1 MNEQKMIE
9 KLLDSFG
16 SGKLLKLETQNLAVE
31 KDNPG
36 ILAHWV
42 RIAITNSVKRAFDF
56 NAMGATAAGGQP
68 LLMGETEMILDAE
81 RALTHY
87 VLNPH
92 LAPPYKPEEN
102 LVTTLFKGDGGRK
115 KKRKSK
121 KKRNSKKKR
130 KSKKRTKRKS
140 KRNII

>member
-56 NAMGATAAGGQP
+56 NAMGATAAGGN
-68 LLMGETEMILDAE
+68 
-81 RALTHY
+81 RC
-87 VLNPH
+87 
-92 LAPPYKPEEN
+92 
-102 LVTTLFKGDGGRK
+102 
-115 KKRKSK
+115 
-121 KKRNSKKKR
+121 
-130 KSKKRTKRKS
+130 
-140 KRNII
+140 